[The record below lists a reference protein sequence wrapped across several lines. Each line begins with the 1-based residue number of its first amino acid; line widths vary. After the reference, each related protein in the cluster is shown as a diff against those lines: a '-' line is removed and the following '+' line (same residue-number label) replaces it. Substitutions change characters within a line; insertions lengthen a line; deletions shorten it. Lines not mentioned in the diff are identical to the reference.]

1 MDLQRQ
7 QMRQAWHDNGNA
19 FECRG
24 LRGGKQ
30 APKSFRRDHHQIEIP
45 LRRLRR
51 LKLHESAPVANQFV
65 AEVSNDLRPRN
76 AVVTRDKD
84 VLVLGSALKPML
96 DNGVAADDQK
106 TQ

>member
-24 LRGGKQ
+24 LRGGKK
-30 APKSFRRDHHQIEIP
+30 APKSFRRDHHQVEIP

-51 LKLHESAPVANQFV
+51 LKLHESASVANHFV
-65 AEVSNDLRPRN
+65 TEVSNDLHPHM
-76 AVVTRDKD
+76 AVVSRDKD
-84 VLVLGSALKPML
+84 VRVLGSALKPML
-96 DNGVAADDQK
+96 DDGVAG
-106 TQ
+106 